1 MHTAQKH
8 PSTTQPLRVAIVG
21 GGWAGLAAA
30 VYATKAGHRV
40 SVFEAAH
47 QWGGRARTVTLP
59 WPDAEGRAQPL
70 DLDNGQHILIGAYS
84 ASFDLMRQVGADP
97 AQAFARLPLALKFAD
112 GSGLALPDWTGP
124 VPGLDAAWGM
134 LRAKGW
140 RWADKLALLRASL
153 RWQAMGY
160 QCPADWTVARLCQG
174 LSPQLMAEF
183 IDPLCVSALNTLS
196 HEASGQVF
204 LRVLH
209 DSLMGPRVDGV
220 APSNL
225 MLPRQA
231 MGALWCEQA
240 AAWLA
245 ARGAELHLGQTVQ
258 GLQVSPA
265 PTAAHSG
272 LVGMADGAAGQS
284 ASDLVWQLR
293 TSAPNIAQPATS
305 AAAAQTTVGAHFD
318 RVLIATNAAPAARL
332 LGSVD
337 MGLLPPPRQA
347 KLQAELHTWCA
358 LAEGLRWEA
367 ISTVYARVAAEKQA
381 VAPAY
386 HLQCPMLALRATEQ
400 HPAQFVFER
409 DQLHGQTVGHSQGQ
423 TQLPAAAGQTKAR
436 THALAFVVSASR
448 LDRNTLAQ
456 AVTAQA
462 LAELGLQVQVQH
474 VLTDKRAT
482 FCCTPGL
489 QRPPMA
495 ITPRS
500 ASGLLACGDHVDG
513 PYPATLEGAVRSAQA
528 AVATL
533 TAPRA
538 LAHLP

>member
-1 MHTAQKH
+1 MHTAQTLT
-8 PSTTQPLRVAIVG
+8 STTQPLRVAIVG

-30 VYATKAGHRV
+30 VYATQAGHRV

-59 WPDAEGRAQPL
+59 WPDAQGRPQPL

-84 ASFDLMRQVGADP
+84 ATFELMRQVGADP

-174 LSPQLMAEF
+174 LSPQLMTEF

-209 DSLMGPRVDGV
+209 DSLMGPSVGGV

-258 GLQVSPA
+258 GLQALPA
-265 PTAAHSG
+265 QPGKAGTVDSAARE
-272 LVGMADGAAGQS
+272 S
-284 ASDLVWQLR
+284 ASELIWQLR
-293 TSAPNIAQPATS
+293 TSAPNIAQPAAS
-305 AAAAQTTVGAHFD
+305 APPTTAGARFD

-337 MGLLPPPRQA
+337 MDLLPPQQQA
-347 KLQAELHTWCA
+347 DLQAELHTWCDF
-358 LAEGLRWEA
+358 AEGLRWEA
-367 ISTVYARVAAEKQA
+367 ISTVYARVAAEKRA
-381 VAPAY
+381 PTPAY
-386 HLQCPMLALRATEQ
+386 HLPRPMLALRATAQ

-409 DQLHGQTVGHSQGQ
+409 DQLHGQTHGRSQGQ
-423 TQLPAAAGQTKAR
+423 AHLPAAAGQSDAR

-448 LDRNTLAQ
+448 LDRHTLAQ

-495 ITPRS
+495 IAPRS
-500 ASGLLACGDHVDG
+500 ASGLLACGDHVAG
-513 PYPATLEGAVRSAQA
+513 PYPATLEGAVRSARQA
-528 AVATL
+528 VQ
-533 TAPRA
+533 A
-538 LAHLP
+538 LA

>member
-1 MHTAQKH
+1 MHTAQKP

-30 VYATKAGHRV
+30 VYATQAGHRV

-59 WPDAEGRAQPL
+59 WPDAQGRPQPL

-240 AAWLA
+240 AAWLV

-265 PTAAHSG
+265 RAARSG
-272 LVGMADGAAGQS
+272 LAVTTDSAAGES
-284 ASDLVWQLR
+284 ASELIWQLR
-293 TSAPNIAQPATS
+293 TSAPNIAQPAAS
-305 AAAAQTTVGAHFD
+305 ALPTTAGAQFD
-318 RVLIATNAAPAARL
+318 RVLVATNAAPAARL
-332 LGSVD
+332 LGSLD
-337 MGLLPPPRQA
+337 MGLLPPQQQA

-367 ISTVYARVAAEKQA
+367 ISTVYARVAAEKRA
-381 VAPAY
+381 PTPAY
-386 HLQCPMLALRATEQ
+386 HLPRPMLALRATAQ

-409 DQLHGQTVGHSQGQ
+409 DQLHGQ
-423 TQLPAAAGQTKAR
+423 LPQRLPSSAGQAHAR

-448 LDRNTLAQ
+448 LDRHTLAQ
-456 AVTAQA
+456 AVTTQA

-474 VLTDKRAT
+474 VLTDRRAT

-495 ITPRS
+495 IAPRS
-500 ASGLLACGDHVDG
+500 ASGLLACGDHVAG
-513 PYPATLEGAVRSAQA
+513 PYPATLEGAVRSASQA
-528 AVATL
+528 VQ
-533 TAPRA
+533 A
-538 LAHLP
+538 LA

>member
-1 MHTAQKH
+1 MHTALTST
-8 PSTTQPLRVAIVG
+8 PTPTTQPLRVAIVG

-30 VYATKAGHRV
+30 VYATQAGHSV

-47 QWGGRARTVTLP
+47 QWGGRARSVTLP
-59 WPDAEGRAQPL
+59 WPDAQGQPQPL
-70 DLDNGQHILIGAYS
+70 ALDNGQHILIGAYS
-84 ASFDLMRQVGADP
+84 ATFALMRQVGADP
-97 AQAFARLPLALKFAD
+97 AQAFARLPLALQFAD

-153 RWQAMGY
+153 RWQAMRY
-160 QCPADWTVARLCQG
+160 QCLADWTVARLCQG

-209 DSLMGPRVDGV
+209 DSLMSPRVDGI

-225 MLPRQA
+225 MLPRRA

-245 ARGAELHLGQTVQ
+245 ARGAALHLGHTVQ
-258 GLQVSPA
+258 GLQASPA
-265 PTAAHSG
+265 HAAHSG
-272 LVGMADGAAGQS
+272 LAGTADSAGES
-284 ASDLVWQLR
+284 ASELVWQLR
-293 TSAPNIAQPATS
+293 TSAPNTAQAAATATASPAT
-305 AAAAQTTVGAHFD
+305 QFD

-337 MGLLPPPRQA
+337 MDLLPTQQQA
-347 KLQAELHTWCA
+347 NLQAELHSWCD

-367 ISTVYARVAAEKQA
+367 ISTVYARVAAGKQA

-386 HLQCPMLALRATEQ
+386 HLPRPMLALRASAQ

-409 DQLHGQTVGHSQGQ
+409 DQLHSQPDTRTQGQ
-423 TQLPAAAGQTKAR
+423 ARPHRPAAADQTTAR

-448 LDRNTLAQ
+448 LDRHTLAQ

-462 LAELGLQVQVQH
+462 LAELGLRVQVQH

-489 QRPPMA
+489 QRPPMRIA
-495 ITPRS
+495 PS

-528 AVATL
+528 AVAAL
-533 TAPRA
+533 TPPKAPA
-538 LAHLP
+538 DLP

>member
-1 MHTAQKH
+1 MHTAQTSSPTK
-8 PSTTQPLRVAIVG
+8 QLRVAIVG

-30 VYATKAGHRV
+30 VYATQAGHSV

-47 QWGGRARTVTLP
+47 QWGGRARSVTLP
-59 WPDAEGRAQPL
+59 WPDAQGQPQPL

-84 ASFDLMRQVGADP
+84 ASFALMRQVGADP

-140 RWADKLALLRASL
+140 RWADKLALLRASR

-225 MLPRQA
+225 MLPRQT
-231 MGALWCEQA
+231 MGALWCEQSA
-240 AAWLA
+240 RWLA
-245 ARGAELHLGQTVQ
+245 ARGAQLHLGHTVQ
-258 GLQVSPA
+258 ALRAETGQPGQATNRVKCGEDARHA
-265 PTAAHSG
+265 PLLWHLHTNGDPLARTAA
-272 LVGMADGAAGQS
+272 M
-284 ASDLVWQLR
+284 
-293 TSAPNIAQPATS
+293 N
-305 AAAAQTTVGAHFD
+305 FD
-318 RVLIATNAAPAARL
+318 RVLIATNAGPAARL
-332 LGSVD
+332 LGA
-337 MGLLPPPRQA
+337 LQ
-347 KLQAELHTWCA
+347 LQALPTAAQAALQDDAQRWCST
-358 LAEGLRWEA
+358 AEALRWEA
-367 ISTVYARVAAEKQA
+367 ISTVYARVTVQKQA
-381 VAPAY
+381 TDAAY
-386 HLQCPMLALRATEQ
+386 HLRHPMLALRATAA

-409 DQLHGQTVGHSQGQ
+409 DQLHGLWRDHRPAGSGQ
-423 TQLPAAAGQTKAR
+423 TSAGAASDAPDASAGLAR

-495 ITPRS
+495 IAPRS

-513 PYPATLEGAVRSAQA
+513 PYPATLEGAVRSALA
-528 AVATL
+528 AVQAMTEPGATARL
-533 TAPRA
+533 S
-538 LAHLP
+538 